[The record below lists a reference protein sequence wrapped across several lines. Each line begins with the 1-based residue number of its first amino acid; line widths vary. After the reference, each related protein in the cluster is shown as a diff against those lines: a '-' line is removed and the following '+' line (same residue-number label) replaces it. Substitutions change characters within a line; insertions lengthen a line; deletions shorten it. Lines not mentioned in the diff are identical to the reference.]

1 MDKLKILVVDD
12 EPEFV
17 ELIKMRLEDN
27 GYDVVTAFDG
37 KEGLEKV
44 KSESPDAVLLDI
56 LMPNLDGIEVLKK
69 IRRSD
74 KDLPVFIV
82 TAFSNEERFEKARK
96 HNVSGFIVKTSD
108 LKREV
113 ENITNAIRLSP
124 NYRAKKKKG
133 IFGK

>member
-27 GYDVVTAFDG
+27 GYDVVTAVDG
-37 KEGLEKV
+37 KQGLEKV

-56 LMPNLDGIEVLKK
+56 LMPGLDGIEALKR

-96 HNVSGFIVKTSD
+96 HDVSGFIVKTSD

-113 ENITNAIRLSP
+113 ENITNAIRISP
-124 NYRAKKKKG
+124 LYKSRKKKG

>member
-1 MDKLKILVVDD
+1 MGKLKILVVDD

-37 KEGLEKV
+37 KEGLEKI

-56 LMPNLDGIEVLKK
+56 LMPGLDGIEALKK
-69 IRRSD
+69 IRRSN

-108 LKREV
+108 LKQEV
-113 ENITNAIRLSP
+113 QNITNAIRISP
-124 NYRAKKKKG
+124 LYKSRKKKG
-133 IFGK
+133 MFGK

>member
-12 EPEFV
+12 EPQFV
-17 ELIKMRLEDN
+17 ELIKMRLEDD

-37 KEGLEKV
+37 REGLEKV

-56 LMPNLDGIEVLKK
+56 LMPGLDGIKVLKK
-69 IRRSD
+69 IRSKN

-96 HNVSGFIVKTSD
+96 YDVSGFIVKTSD

-113 ENITNAIRLSP
+113 ENITNAIRISP

-133 IFGK
+133 LFGK

>member
-12 EPEFV
+12 EPQFV
-17 ELIKMRLEDN
+17 ELIKMRLEDD

-37 KEGLEKV
+37 REGLEKV

-56 LMPNLDGIEVLKK
+56 LMPGLDGIKVLKK
-69 IRRSD
+69 IRSKN

-96 HNVSGFIVKTSD
+96 YDVSGFIVKTSD

-113 ENITNAIRLSP
+113 ENITTL
-124 NYRAKKKKG
+124 
-133 IFGK
+133 